1 MIDQQA
7 RTIHA
12 RRLRSLIQGRITND
26 EYEDSVPAS
35 KDPAV
40 YEIFARGG
48 WHLYGDL
55 EEYRLTGKH
64 ALPPE
69 SKSIAARWIMFLR
82 SEEPYLWA
90 PKTGRAFIQT
100 VFYLATFGL
109 AFRQQVEQRRATDRN
124 GNTEFWPF
132 YAEEQF
138 HRALLKP
145 SYLNKN
151 DG

>member
-1 MIDQQA
+1 
-7 RTIHA
+7 
-12 RRLRSLIQGRITND
+12 
-26 EYEDSVPAS
+26 
-35 KDPAV
+35 
-40 YEIFARGG
+40 
-48 WHLYGDL
+48 
-55 EEYRLTGKH
+55 
-64 ALPPE
+64 
-69 SKSIAARWIMFLR
+69 MFLR

-132 YAEEQF
+132 YDEEQF
-138 HRALLKP
+138 QRALLKP